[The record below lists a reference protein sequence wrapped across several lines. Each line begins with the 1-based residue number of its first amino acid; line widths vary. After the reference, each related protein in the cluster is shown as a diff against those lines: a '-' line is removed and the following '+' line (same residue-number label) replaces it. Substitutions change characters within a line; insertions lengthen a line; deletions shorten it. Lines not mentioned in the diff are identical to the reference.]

1 VRDLVASQTASSRFT
16 TWLLGIF
23 AFTALALAAIGI
35 YGVMSYLVSQRQRE
49 FGIRL
54 ALGASRREIITLVFN
69 HAVRMIAL
77 GLVIGGAAA
86 ALLSRY
92 LETQLFQVART
103 DPSGFLAVG
112 LLAVVAVAACCVPA
126 YRATRVNPV
135 SALRTD

>member
-1 VRDLVASQTASSRFT
+1 
-16 TWLLGIF
+16 
-23 AFTALALAAIGI
+23 
-35 YGVMSYLVSQRQRE
+35 
-49 FGIRL
+49 
-54 ALGASRREIITLVFN
+54 
-69 HAVRMIAL
+69 MIAL